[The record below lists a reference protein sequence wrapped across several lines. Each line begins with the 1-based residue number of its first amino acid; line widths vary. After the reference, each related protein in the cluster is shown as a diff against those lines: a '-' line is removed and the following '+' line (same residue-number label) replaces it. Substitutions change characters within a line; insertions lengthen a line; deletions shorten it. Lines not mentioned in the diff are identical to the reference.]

1 MSENTCRTLGSNI
14 DMRDASFDRVGDILA
29 RTEETFAEIV
39 ERADK
44 YERATVEGAR
54 LVEEWARTIIEQ
66 DNQYASLF
74 VTTADEINGK
84 LYRPLLL
91 RREAFQP
98 TRISKTKT

>member
-1 MSENTCRTLGSNI
+1 MHDT
-14 DMRDASFDRVGDILA
+14 SFDRVADILA
-29 RTEETFAEIV
+29 QTEETFAGIV

-54 LVEEWARTIIEQ
+54 RVEEWARTIIEQ

-84 LYRPLLL
+84 LSRPRLPK
-91 RREAFQP
+91 REAFQL
-98 TRISKTKT
+98 TRISETKT